1 MKKAKLK
8 LDHEAYDPEHL
19 SIVGLSAGIDFYRMA
34 YFIAKELEVS
44 QSQETTAIG
53 PHKEVLLYTS
63 ELEAHKLYLL
73 KNVLP
78 DGYFI
83 PKLKS
88 ADYLII
94 ICGEEKEPVFIKT
107 LKQKLQSLEQV
118 QSIFDIEN
126 RFIAAVKLKYFD

>member
-1 MKKAKLK
+1 MLFR
-8 LDHEAYDPEHL
+8 
-19 SIVGLSAGIDFYRMA
+19 SGLSAGIDFYRMA